1 MAGPQFLTP
10 RPVSLS
16 TPAKRFTLAQANRA
30 LPLVRRIVQDIVK
43 THEKISNLQ
52 AALAAAKPKDQPKL
66 QTEVDQ
72 SVEILQN
79 YVEELHEVGVDLKD
93 YQMGLVDFIGRHQ
106 GHDVCLCWK
115 LGEEQIGYWHELHIG
130 FAGRQPVSLLQED

>member
-1 MAGPQFLTP
+1 MPGPQFLTP

-43 THEKISNLQ
+43 IHEKIAAQ
-52 AALAAAKPKDQPKL
+52 QTALAAAKPKDQPKI
-66 QTEVDQ
+66 QTEIDRD
-72 SVEILQN
+72 VEQLQN
-79 YVEELHEVGVDLKD
+79 YVDELHEIGVDLKD

-115 LGEEQIGYWHELHIG
+115 LGEDQIAYWHELQTG
-130 FAGRQPVSLLQED
+130 FAGRQPTSLLQED

>member
-43 THEKISNLQ
+43 THEKVAALQ
-52 AALAAAKPKDQPKL
+52 AELAATKSKEQPKL
-66 QTEVDQ
+66 QTELDRHVEQLQAYVD
-72 SVEILQN
+72 
-79 YVEELHEVGVDLKD
+79 ELHEIGVDIKD

-115 LGEEQIGYWHELHIG
+115 LGEDQIAFWHELQTG
-130 FAGRQPVSLLQED
+130 FAGRQPTSQLQED